1 MMELSKFSV
10 CVVIFYFLALCEAS
24 ETCRKKSVCSCTFN
38 NGSEVN
44 LKPNS
49 EVGTER
55 SFGKTLSRGLPCANF
70 KLLCI

>member
-44 LKPNS
+44 LKPID
-49 EVGTER
+49 G
-55 SFGKTLSRGLPCANF
+55 GKTPR
-70 KLLCI
+70 